1 MRTLGIFVG
10 LSLGACSAIPVEPEI
25 VPSDLLSEKQ
35 RSEVEDIVSDIVAV
49 VELETREVRS
59 RPEIYDFLL
68 TEMVFTAGVV
78 RAMGQGD
85 WKIARDPERPDP
97 NVFWVD
103 DPAGMRLRFEL
114 LGRREGTRYYLTHG
128 RFSMGLL
135 PSVEGRTIIVMT
147 VEQAGEVLR
156 TSATVYVRVDS
167 ALYALLSTMARGY
180 LSGVVRERSGFFI
193 QAATWVAEESARAP
207 GRLYDQ
213 LKNSKEV
220 DQETLEEFRKRFLA
234 PRK

>member
-1 MRTLGIFVG
+1 MRTLGIFIG
-10 LSLGACSAIPVEPEI
+10 LCLGACCAIPVEPEI
-25 VPSDLLSEKQ
+25 VPADLLSEKQ

-49 VELETREVRS
+49 VPLETKEVRS

-68 TEMVFTAGVV
+68 AEMEFTAGVV
-78 RAMGQGD
+78 RAMGRGK
-85 WKIARDPERPDP
+85 WEITKDPEP

-114 LGRREGTRYYLTHG
+114 LGRRGGTRYYMTRG

-135 PSVEGRTIIVMT
+135 PAVKGRTIIVMT

-167 ALYALLSTMARGY
+167 ALYALLSTVAKGY

-193 QAATWVAEESARAP
+193 RAATWVAEESARRP
-207 GRLYDQ
+207 DWLYDQ
-213 LKNSKEV
+213 LKNSEEV
-220 DQETLEEFRKRFLA
+220 DQEILEEYRKRFLV
-234 PRK
+234 PGK